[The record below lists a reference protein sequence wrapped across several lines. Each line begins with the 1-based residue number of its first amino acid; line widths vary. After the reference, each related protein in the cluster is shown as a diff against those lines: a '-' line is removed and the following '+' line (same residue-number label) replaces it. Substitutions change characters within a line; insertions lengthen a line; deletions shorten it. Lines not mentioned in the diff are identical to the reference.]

1 MENYIKIS
9 MLVIV
14 FLTFIQLIL
23 PTNSMKNVS
32 KSVISLICVF
42 TLTVP
47 LISIIKNKELTS
59 EITFDEKYYE
69 HLNVVENNTI
79 INESKLILNQYD
91 LKDYDIKIIENSLS
105 EKSVEIIF
113 HNAEY
118 GKNEEHINS
127 IDSCKNEILKKS
139 LGILKEVVIKFG

>member
-1 MENYIKIS
+1 METYIKIS
-9 MLVIV
+9 MLVII

-42 TLTVP
+42 TLAVP
-47 LISIIKNKELTS
+47 LINLIKNKELNS
-59 EITFDEKYYE
+59 EITFDKKYYE
-69 HLNVVENNTI
+69 HLNVLENNTI
-79 INESKLILNQYD
+79 INESKLILKQYH
-91 LKDYDIKIIENSLS
+91 LEDYEIEIIENSLS

-127 IDSCKNEILKKS
+127 IETCKKEILEKC
-139 LGILKEVVIKFG
+139 LGTLKEVVIKFG